1 MDTPKVPLRA
11 PQPTFTDLFTPKL
24 FTILREGYGL
34 RGFQADAFAGGGE
47 S

>member
-11 PQPTFTDLFTPKL
+11 AQPTVTDLFAPKL
-24 FTILREGYGL
+24 FTILREGYGP
-34 RGFQADAFAGGGE
+34 RDFQADAVAGRGK